1 MALDI
6 FVYWTT
12 NERPSRDD
20 VKNVIRDFFDDAAI
34 KIEWSKDRFFV
45 TLVGYWSAPLAR
57 VVDADVRQSMLA
69 TAPRYPHNGRYLEVW
84 FDDTSL
90 DVITRHQDDFTH
102 ACQAGL
108 AAVFARRW
116 KGRIEK

>member
-1 MALDI
+1 VASDI

-12 NERPSRDD
+12 TERPSRTD
-20 VKNVIRDFFDDAAI
+20 VKDVLHDFFDAAAI

-45 TLVGYWSAPLAR
+45 TLMGYWSHPLAS
-57 VVDADVRQSMLA
+57 VVDPEVRRSMLA
-69 TAPRYPHNGRYLEVW
+69 TAPKYPHNGRYLEVW
-84 FDDTSL
+84 LDEACL
-90 DVITRHQDDFTH
+90 DVITRHQDEFTH

-108 AAVFARRW
+108 AEVFARRW